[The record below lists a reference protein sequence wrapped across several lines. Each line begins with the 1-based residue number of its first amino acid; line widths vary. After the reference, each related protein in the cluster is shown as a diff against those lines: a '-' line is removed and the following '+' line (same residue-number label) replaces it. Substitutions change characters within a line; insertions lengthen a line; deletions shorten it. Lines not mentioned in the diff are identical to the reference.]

1 MRLSHEFLG
10 AGLALPAVDG
20 GEHWHL
26 CCCFNSPGK
35 CVWAKLQPVMSVPV
49 DGRFS
54 TPLLK

>member
-10 AGLALPAVDG
+10 AGLALPAADG

-26 CCCFNSPGK
+26 CCPGK